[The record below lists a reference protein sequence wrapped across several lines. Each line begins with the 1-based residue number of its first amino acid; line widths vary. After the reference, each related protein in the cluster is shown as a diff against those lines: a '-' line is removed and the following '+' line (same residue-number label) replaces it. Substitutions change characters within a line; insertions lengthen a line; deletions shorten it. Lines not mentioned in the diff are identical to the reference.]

1 MYNPNDP
8 LEYIF
13 DKIGSSR
20 PLQRLIAAFVW
31 FILAVILCSLFSCRS
46 TQIIEKENIVTED
59 SVADRHTEAHDS
71 VVIIDS
77 TTKIEEN
84 EVTVITVNQVVEEFD
99 TIGNLVRRTTTSTV
113 TDKRTDRNEVSR
125 DKVDATV
132 SDVRYDDST
141 RVSATHSE
149 SEKSSVKEPVK
160 VSWWQRWKWYIR
172 FAAVA
177 AAIVLIALKT
187 DWIKRFVNLVYRSFN
202 VFHS

>member
-8 LEYIF
+8 FEYIF

-31 FILAVILCSLFSCRS
+31 FILALILCSLFGCRS

-59 SVADRHTEAHDS
+59 SVAERHTEAHDS
-71 VVIIDS
+71 VVSIDS
-77 TTKIEEN
+77 TKQIEEN

-99 TIGNLVRRTTTSTV
+99 TIGNLLRRTTTSTV
-113 TDKRTDRNEVSR
+113 TDKRKDRNEVSR

-141 RVSATHSE
+141 RVSATHLE

-160 VSWWQRWKWYIR
+160 VSWWQRWKWYLRI
-172 FAAVA
+172 
-177 AAIVLIALKT
+177 AAISAAIAVIAYKRNWIKLII
-187 DWIKRFVNLVYRSFN
+187 DWIFRLF
-202 VFHS
+202 